1 MFKMDLILEN
11 SMAQIHLNSYL
22 LRGKWSTVAVP
33 YRVILNLQH
42 WCAHSGQGRPGDARS
57 FDTVAILDDKSYDV
71 FF

>member
-33 YRVILNLQH
+33 FLYREDTCPQFSPNLVD
-42 WCAHSGQGRPGDARS
+42 STPFKPLS
-57 FDTVAILDDKSYDV
+57 
-71 FF
+71 

>member
-33 YRVILNLQH
+33 EKKGSCTKVTDGYIRVI
-42 WCAHSGQGRPGDARS
+42 
-57 FDTVAILDDKSYDV
+57 DDGYIPVIDRCLEQRRI
-71 FF
+71 